1 MNDFPV
7 QLEINRLSDTKTIEN
22 VSCYELLREI
32 AGKRQVYDGIWNDK
46 AVIIKI
52 FLDPISAGRHLKKE
66 WQGLKKLQQL
76 ELNSARPLFYG
87 MGKNNSW
94 VIVSEKIVGAETAL
108 CAMRQCKTKD
118 AKVELVLKVTSELAR
133 EHAKGVT
140 QKDLHLGNF
149 LIKDAKV
156 YALDPGQMSFSSKA
170 LSRKKSLYNLG
181 ALAMSLPDYDEQ
193 NLRNLCEKYFTE
205 RGWKFDSKDE
215 KAFEKCLLKSEKSGL
230 RHSQKKCMRTSKR
243 TLKLVTGDSVSVFER
258 PFCDNINPHEFIEQI
273 DDLMDN
279 GDILKNSNTC
289 YISRFDY
296 NNKDIVVKRYNYK
309 GPINLIRQNLQL
321 SRARRNWLFAN
332 LLISVKIGTPE
343 PFGFIEKKKG
353 HLIWQSYYICE
364 YTDAMNLY
372 TFLANPNL
380 TPAEREKMADR
391 ILDLM
396 VQLGKR
402 GLSHGDMKRS
412 NVLISD
418 EKLILIDL
426 DSMKIH
432 GIGLTC
438 QMELAQDIKRLAK
451 DKPGGYKGID
461 LDYKKLM
468 SKI

>member
-32 AGKRQVYDGIWNDK
+32 AGKREVYDGIWDDK
-46 AVIIKI
+46 AVIVKI
-52 FLDPISAGRHLKKE
+52 FLDPVSAGRHFKKE
-66 WQGLKKLQQL
+66 WRGLKKLQKL
-76 ELNSARPLFYG
+76 GLNSAKPLFYG
-87 MGKNNSW
+87 RGKNNSW
-94 VIVSEKIVGAETAL
+94 VIVSENIVGAETVL
-108 CAMRQCKTKD
+108 SAMQQCQTKD

-133 EHAKGVT
+133 GHVKGVI

-149 LIKDAKV
+149 LIKDGRI

-170 LSRKKSLYNLG
+170 LSRRKSLYNLG
-181 ALAMSLPDYDEQ
+181 ALAMSLPNYDKQ
-193 NLRNLCEKYFTE
+193 NLRNLCEKYFAE
-205 RGWKFDSKDE
+205 REWKFHSKDE
-215 KAFEKCLLKSEKSGL
+215 KAFEKYLLKSEKRCL

-243 TLKLVTGDSVSVFER
+243 TLKLVTSDYNCVFER

-273 DDLMDN
+273 DTLMDK

-309 GPINLIRQNLQL
+309 GPINLIRRNFKT
-321 SRARRNWLFAN
+321 SRARRNWLHAN
-332 LLISVKIGTPE
+332 LLISVKIGTPR

-353 HLIWQSYYICE
+353 HFIWQSYYISK

-372 TFLANPNL
+372 AFLANPNL
-380 TPAEREKMADR
+380 TESGREKMADR
-391 ILDLM
+391 IIELM
-396 VQLGKR
+396 AQLGKR

-412 NVLISD
+412 NILITD

-426 DSMKIH
+426 DSMKKH
-432 GIGLTC
+432 GLGLTC
-438 QMELAQDIKRLAK
+438 QMELAKDIKRLAK
-451 DKPGGYKGID
+451 DKPGGYKGIKVD
-461 LDYKKLM
+461 FKKLM